1 MGFDMQ
7 MYNMKKTFAGLLV
20 LFSVAL
26 SSAHAQDADAIMSPS
41 QLKQAGL
48 DKEVFL
54 DAIYRHPDGYCFVA
68 TDKRIY
74 LLGMNGMTPVLTSDT
89 KMTDFNFANNIILA
103 VCGDRLC
110 CLDEK
115 GGLSECAVLP
125 HEDMKVR
132 YGKDNIYLFDTEP
145 KDGKYS
151 LMMIKGSDAG
161 IVNLFDAPVRVTDVM
176 ELGDWLVFSAGNMIA
191 RVSFADRKIVPIFR
205 LPDENETILSVIY
218 DEDGDDIYFSS
229 DKAVYRTGEKNV
241 ACISDKSGG
250 LLCDDPFGVIVFD
263 PEKKV
268 IFRLRDTVLR
278 RK

>member
-1 MGFDMQ
+1 
-7 MYNMKKTFAGLLV
+7 MKNINIISSLLSIMLCAGMM
-20 LFSVAL
+20 SVNAK
-26 SSAHAQDADAIMSPS
+26 AQNADVIMSPS

-54 DAIYRHPDGYCFVA
+54 DAFYRHPDGYCFVA

-241 ACISDKSGG
+241 ECISDKSGG

-263 PEKKV
+263 PDKKV

>member
-1 MGFDMQ
+1 
-7 MYNMKKTFAGLLV
+7 MKNINIISSLLSIMLCAGMM
-20 LFSVAL
+20 SVNAK
-26 SSAHAQDADAIMSPS
+26 AQNADVIMSPS

-54 DAIYRHPDGYCFVA
+54 DAFYRHPDGYCFVA

-161 IVNLFDAPVRVTDVM
+161 IVNLCDAPVRVTDVM

-241 ACISDKSGG
+241 ECISDKSGG

-263 PEKKV
+263 PDKKV

>member
-1 MGFDMQ
+1 
-7 MYNMKKTFAGLLV
+7 MKNINIISSLLSIMLCAGMM
-20 LFSVAL
+20 SVNAK
-26 SSAHAQDADAIMSPS
+26 AQNADVIMSPS

-54 DAIYRHPDGYCFVA
+54 DAFYRHPDGYCFVA

-89 KMTDFNFANNIILA
+89 KMTDFNFANNIILT

-110 CLDEK
+110 CLDERGK
-115 GGLSECAVLP
+115 LSECAVLP
-125 HEDMKVR
+125 HKNMKVR

-161 IVNLFDAPVRVTDVM
+161 IVHLFDAPVRVTDVM
-176 ELGDWLVFSAGNMIA
+176 ELGEWLIFSAGNMIA

-218 DEDGDDIYFSS
+218 DEDGDDMYFSS

-241 ACISDKSGG
+241 ECISDKSGG

>member
-1 MGFDMQ
+1 
-7 MYNMKKTFAGLLV
+7 MKNINIISSLLSIM
-20 LFSVAL
+20 LCTGMMSVNAK
-26 SSAHAQDADAIMSPS
+26 AQDADAIMSPS

-54 DAIYRHPDGYCFVA
+54 DAFYRHPDGYCFVA

-89 KMTDFNFANNIILA
+89 RMTDFNFANNIILA

-132 YGKDNIYLFDTEP
+132 YGKDNIYLFDTKP

-161 IVNLFDAPVRVTDVM
+161 IVHLFDAPVRVTDVM
-176 ELGDWLVFSAGNMIA
+176 ELGEWLIFSAGNMIA

-229 DKAVYRTGEKNV
+229 DKAVYRTGEKSV
-241 ACISDKSGG
+241 ECISDKSGG
-250 LLCDDPFGVIVFD
+250 LLCDDPYGVIVFD